1 MKSSPKTITQ
11 NQYLQL
17 VGLLAI
23 TTRHYAMIKQC
34 EEAFVEIVG
43 EEDTAGHSMDILC
56 GGRELDDGLRLLHV
70 TVEKAP
76 QSAKGGVK
84 DV

>member
-1 MKSSPKTITQ
+1 MKTITH

-23 TTRHYAMIKQC
+23 TTKHYAMIKQF
-34 EEAFVEIVG
+34 EEAFVDITG

-56 GGRELDDGLRLLHV
+56 GCRDLDEGLKLLHV
-70 TVEKAP
+70 TVTPAQRDHKP
-76 QSAKGGVK
+76 SGGA
-84 DV
+84 